1 MLTLAHFCTHGLT
14 YDFLATAATE
24 RVDLEFML
32 HWFLLVC
39 GICVLGVR
47 AHRLSKKEKIAPP
60 ASWFIPLAAVAGV
73 LWGIAG
79 LLGWMK

>member
-1 MLTLAHFCTHGLT
+1 MA
-14 YDFLATAATE
+14 YDFLASAATGRE
-24 RVDLEFML
+24 TFECML
-32 HWFLLVC
+32 NWLLLIS

-60 ASWFIPLAAVAGV
+60 ASWLVPLAAVAGV
-73 LWGIAG
+73 LVGIAG